1 MRAAQ
6 LVAPNQIEVVDVPTP
21 SAGPGELVLKVGAA
35 TICGTDTRI
44 YRGKKTKGVRFPSII
59 GHEFA
64 GEITEI
70 GPGVE
75 GFAVGDRV
83 SVDPVIPCHRCAYCM
98 NGMENVCANR
108 TAIGYEFDGAFAEYV
123 RIPATAIASGQVLKL
138 PDHLEWKEAA
148 LAEPLAC
155 CLNGQ
160 NNAQVGLDDVVV
172 ILGAGPIGLM
182 HVQLARAAGARR
194 VIVSEPHEHRRAIA
208 TKAGADTT
216 IDPTT
221 TDLKTAV
228 LDSTNGLGADVVIV
242 AIGIP
247 VLASEAL
254 HLARKGGRVN
264 LFAGFSAG
272 DKSPLDVNIIHY
284 NELSV
289 TGASALTRQQYHQAL
304 ELIASGKVDV
314 GSLVTHEYSLEE
326 INEALATAESG
337 AGIKIAI
344 RP

>member
-6 LVAPNQIEVVDVPTP
+6 LIAPNQIEVVNVPTP
-21 SAGPGELVLKVGAA
+21 AAGPGELVLKVGAA

-70 GPGVE
+70 GAGVE
-75 GFAVGDRV
+75 GFSIGDRV

-98 NGMENVCANR
+98 NGMENVCSNR
-108 TAIGYEFDGAFAEYV
+108 TAIGYEFNGAFAEYV
-123 RIPATAIASGQVLKL
+123 HIPAAAIASGQVLKL
-138 PDHLEWKEAA
+138 PDHLLWKEAA

-160 NNAQVGLDDVVV
+160 SNAQVGLDDVVV

-194 VIVSEPHEHRRAIA
+194 VIISEPHEHRRTMA
-208 TKAGADTT
+208 TKAGADAT
-216 IDPTT
+216 INPST
-221 TDLKTAV
+221 TDLKAAILGIT
-228 LDSTNGLGADVVIV
+228 DGLGADVVIV

-247 VLASEAL
+247 DLASEAL

-304 ELIASGKVDV
+304 QLIASGKIDV
-314 GSLVTHEYSLEE
+314 GSLVTHEYSLDD

-337 AGIKIAI
+337 TGIKIAI
-344 RP
+344 VP

>member
-6 LVAPNQIEVVDVPTP
+6 LIAPHKIEVAEVPTP
-21 SAGPGELVLKVGAA
+21 SAGSGELVLRVRAA

-64 GEITEI
+64 GEVAEV
-70 GPGVE
+70 GAGVE
-75 GFAVGDRV
+75 GYAVGDRV
-83 SVDPVIPCHRCAYCM
+83 AVDPVIPCHRCAYCM

-123 RIPATAIASGQVLKL
+123 RIPATAVASGQVVRL
-138 PDHLEWKEAA
+138 PTDLDWKEAA
-148 LAEPLAC
+148 LTEPLAC

-160 NNAQVGLDDVVV
+160 GNAQVGLDDVVV

-182 HVQLARAAGARR
+182 HVQLARAAGARHI
-194 VIVSEPHEHRRAIA
+194 IVSEPHEHRRAMA
-208 TKAGADTT
+208 KKAGADAAV
-216 IDPTT
+216 DPIAA
-221 TDLKTAV
+221 DLREAV
-228 LDSTNGLGADVVIV
+228 LELTKGLGADVVIV

-247 VLASEAL
+247 SLANDAL
-254 HLARKGGRVN
+254 HLVRKGGRVN

-272 DKSPLDVNIIHY
+272 ETAPLDVNAIHY

-289 TGASALTRQQYHQAL
+289 TGASALTRQQYHRAL
-304 ELIASGKVDV
+304 ELIAAGKIDV
-314 GSLVTHEYSLEE
+314 ASLITHEFKLDD
-326 INEALATAESG
+326 INEALNVAESG
-337 AGIKIAI
+337 AGIKIVI
-344 RP
+344 TP